1 MTCLGRQSGGKATHT
16 QSWSRIFDQF
26 AAVLNYGI
34 GCMSGGNNRCFVH
47 HRVRSPEGF
56 CSQALVNL
64 LAAAVEFLLPEIVPD
79 NPVGLGDAPGGAM
92 FAPLTTF
99 Y

>member
-1 MTCLGRQSGGKATHT
+1 
-16 QSWSRIFDQF
+16 
-26 AAVLNYGI
+26 
-34 GCMSGGNNRCFVH
+34 
-47 HRVRSPEGF
+47 VRSPEGF
-56 CSQALVNL
+56 SPQALVNL

-99 Y
+99 YDA

>member
-1 MTCLGRQSGGKATHT
+1 
-16 QSWSRIFDQF
+16 
-26 AAVLNYGI
+26 
-34 GCMSGGNNRCFVH
+34 MSGGNNRCFVH

-99 Y
+99 YERRLRNVLEFEDLRNLVIPLGPLGFQRTQKAW